1 MKQLLI
7 MAMALLIMACN
18 NENNGIDNN
27 PPVVPGDSTQV
38 TPPDRINPEA
48 ILSVCVR
55 EGITGRSGTGHYSP
69 RFITLYAS
77 DYIYS
82 GVRKDIPG
90 KDYYW
95 RNRDTV
101 ENKITF
107 MGWDVLWPLSDS
119 TYILGNLITG
129 EDVLLRIALDSNNNV
144 WNPLDGN
151 VRLISGYDT
160 VSYIPN
166 SLMRRNE
173 KILDSLFAVKD
184 YEGCYQMFDTAYRF
198 IPITGAEWLQ
208 LKKDSIE

>member
-7 MAMALLIMACN
+7 MAMALLITACGD
-18 NENNGIDNN
+18 ENKDIDNN
-27 PPVVPGDSTQV
+27 PPFVPGDSTQV
-38 TPPDRINPEA
+38 VPPDRINPEA
-48 ILSVCVR
+48 VLSVR
-55 EGITGRSGTGHYSP
+55 ILENITGRSSTEHYSP

-77 DYIYS
+77 DYIFS
-82 GVRKDIPG
+82 GVRKDVPG

-107 MGWDVLWPLSDS
+107 MGWDVLLPLSDS
-119 TYILGNLITG
+119 TYILGDLISG

-151 VRLISGYDT
+151 VRKIRDYDT

-166 SLMRRNE
+166 VLMRRNE
-173 KILDSLFAVKD
+173 KILDSLYMAKD

-198 IPITGAEWLQ
+198 IPITGEEWKK
-208 LKKDSIE
+208 LKEEGIE